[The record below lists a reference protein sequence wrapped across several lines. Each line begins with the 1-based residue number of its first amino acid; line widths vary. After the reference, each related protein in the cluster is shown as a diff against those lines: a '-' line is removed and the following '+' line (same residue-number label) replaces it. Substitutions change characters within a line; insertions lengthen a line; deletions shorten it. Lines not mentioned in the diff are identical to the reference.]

1 MIAILEKLK
10 AGSTDVGP
18 TYKKCVALWSKTL
31 AGAENLRAEDL
42 ARGLSSL
49 QMEIESACGMDR
61 HLGKTITAYSG
72 FSFLY
77 DDRKGFG
84 DNRRIAEKLVRAF
97 ELSGVSIEVKSM
109 ATEAARIF
117 SLDDVS

>member
-10 AGSTDVGP
+10 AGSIDMGP
-18 TYKKCVALWSKTL
+18 TYEKCVALWSKAL
-31 AGAENLRAEDL
+31 AGAENLSAEDL

-61 HLGKTITAYSG
+61 HLGKTVTAYSG

-84 DNRRIAEKLVRAF
+84 ENRRIAEKLVKAF
-97 ELSGVSIEVKSM
+97 ELSGASMEVKSM
-109 ATEAARIF
+109 AAEAARIF
-117 SLDDVS
+117 NLDVS